1 MKKLWAIF
9 LAIYSLLRHGYVDAF
24 AVYNHE
30 DYVGSFFQ
38 RAFLTEDAANLYIT
52 YRLAQWEQDCE
63 QDRKDIAEW
72 IAVGEWPEGEIE
84 SSRDMLKLSIKEHRL
99 YY

>member
-9 LAIYSLLRHGYVDAF
+9 VAAYSLIRYGYVDGF
-24 AVYNHE
+24 AVYNLEEH
-30 DYVGSFFQ
+30 VGSFFQ
-38 RAFLTEDAANLYIT
+38 RAFLTEEAAELYIK
-52 YRLAQWEQDCE
+52 YRHRQWEQDCE

-72 IAVGEWPEGEIE
+72 IAAGEWPEGETE
-84 SSRDMLKLSIKEHRL
+84 TSREMLLLSVRAHRL